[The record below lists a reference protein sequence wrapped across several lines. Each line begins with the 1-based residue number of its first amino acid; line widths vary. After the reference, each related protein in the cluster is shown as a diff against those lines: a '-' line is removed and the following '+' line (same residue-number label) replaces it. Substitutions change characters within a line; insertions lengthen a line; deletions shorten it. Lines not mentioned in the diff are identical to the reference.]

1 MKKINRAVDQTMEKW
16 NTVLSNRM
24 HDSFESYPKCGFC
37 TYYHNPEAGWGE
49 CGGCPIAKTED
60 DWCYGECTGIERA
73 SLDIPGILAIM
84 IYVEGF
90 RV

>member
-1 MKKINRAVDQTMEKW
+1 MKKINRAVDQTLDRW
-16 NTVLSNRM
+16 DVILSEGAYG
-24 HDSFESYPKCGFC
+24 SLPECGFC
-37 TYYHNPEAGWGE
+37 KYYHNPDAGWGE
-49 CGGCPIAKTED
+49 CGGCPISKTED
-60 DWCYGECTGIERA
+60 DWCLGDTGIERA